1 MKILHYLDNFDFNRG
16 GVVQYV
22 FQVTSALAA
31 NGVDVT
37 LVVGRN
43 KDLPKEW
50 LSNDTPNLPRV
61 HVLSSTPGIQSWLSN
76 SQLGEIWEVAKS
88 HDVVH
93 LHGVWTLGNA
103 RLGYRLSKKNIPY
116 IVSAHGMLDDWSLTQ
131 NAFQKAMFNRLI
143 NRRFLSRAAMV
154 HCTAE
159 FEMQQIE
166 RNFNG
171 FKNMTCVVPFVIPS
185 DSASID
191 KEMVYQAFPEIDK
204 DKKKLL
210 FLSRLHKKKGP
221 EYLLDA
227 AAELKRK
234 GLIVQVLMTG
244 PGEENYINALKRQA
258 DELGVAEQVLWLG
271 MVRDPLKTALYLES
285 DIFVLPSHQEN
296 FGIVLVE
303 AMFAGLPIITTCGT
317 DIYLELERG
326 GAVICER
333 SGVRIAEAAQ
343 RLLSDPEDLETRSK
357 QGVAFVND
365 WLDETKT
372 VENYL
377 AMYRNATLQD

>member
-22 FQVTSALAA
+22 FQVTGALAA

-37 LVVGRN
+37 LVVGRD

-50 LSNDTPNLPRV
+50 LSNGTPNLPRV
-61 HVLSSTPGIQSWLSN
+61 HVLSSSPGIQSWLSN
-76 SQLGEIWEVAKS
+76 SQLGEIREVVEG

-93 LHGVWTLGNA
+93 LHGVWNFGNA
-103 RLGYRLSKKNIPY
+103 RLGYRLSKQNIPY
-116 IVSAHGMLDDWSLTQ
+116 IVSVHGMLDDWPLTQ
-131 NAFQKAMFNRLI
+131 NAFQKAMFNRLV
-143 NRRFLSRAAMV
+143 NRTFLSRAAMV

-159 FEMQQIE
+159 FEMEQIE

-171 FKNMTCVVPFVIPS
+171 FKNTTCVVPFVVPS

-191 KEMVYQAFPEIDK
+191 KEMVYQAFPEMDRN
-204 DKKKLL
+204 KKKLL

-227 AAELKRK
+227 AVELKRK
-234 GLIVQVLMTG
+234 GLVVQVLMTG

-303 AMFAGLPIITTCGT
+303 AMFAGLPIITTRGT

-326 GAVICER
+326 GAIICEH
-333 SGVRIAEAAQ
+333 SGARIAEAA
-343 RLLSDPEDLETRSK
+343 RKLLSDPGNLETRSK
-357 QGVAFVND
+357 QGIAFVND
-365 WLDETKT
+365 WLNETKT
-372 VENYL
+372 VENYM

>member
-22 FQVTSALAA
+22 FQVTGALAA

-37 LVVGRN
+37 LVVGRD

-88 HDVVH
+88 HDIVH

-103 RLGYRLSKKNIPY
+103 RLGYRLSKQNIPY
-116 IVSAHGMLDDWSLTQ
+116 IVSVHGMLDDWSLTQ
-131 NAFQKAMFNRLI
+131 NAFQKSMINRLI
-143 NRRFLSRAAMV
+143 KRTFLSQAAMV